1 MTLTPL
7 VEKKEIKEAVEL
19 FAKHMS
25 KGSKQLTSKLGWQ
38 GGNVEAKVFWNE
50 SLRIWSHSDL
60 DGVDSRYWCVFGVQ
74 DPSKSS
80 NLSIT
85 CEINFPKESKNRR
98 VAGLF
103 IRDNEGNVYITHNG
117 NLRGGKKGVSR
128 ASFRKFVPHDQFVY
142 ITPEDGEEFQ
152 NILIG
157 RLEDP
162 ELPNKVANFV
172 KSADSFKK
180 KVDSGKLSKIMDL
193 ELKRFSPE
201 FSSQKELYSRADII
215 KSKSDHGLVV
225 NCLHDLVEK
234 IGLKATNDNFRDLF
248 IYDSAGLMT
257 MLFEAKTDLSTSS
270 IYSAIGQLMYYSA
283 SQDPIPK
290 LVMVVPGKP
299 KADTKKILD
308 RLGIDILQYKLE
320 KGNVQFFGLDEL
332 LKR

>member
-7 VEKKEIKEAVEL
+7 VEKKEIKEAVDS
-19 FAKHMS
+19 FAKCMS
-25 KGSKQLTSKLGWQ
+25 NGSKPLTSTLGWQ
-38 GGNVEAKVFWNE
+38 GGNIEAKVFWNE
-50 SLRIWSHSDL
+50 SLRIWSHFDL
-60 DGVDSRYWCVFGVQ
+60 DRVENRYWCVFGVQ
-74 DPSKSS
+74 GPSKSS

-103 IRDNEGNVYITHNG
+103 VRDNEGNVYITHNG
-117 NLRGGKKGVSR
+117 NLRGGKKGVGG
-128 ASFRKFVPHDQFVY
+128 ALFRKFIPHDQF
-142 ITPEDGEEFQ
+142 IDIIPEDGEEFQ

-162 ELPNKVANFV
+162 ELPNKVANFI
-172 KSADSFKK
+172 KSAESFKE
-180 KVDSGKLSKIMDL
+180 KVATGELSKITDM

-201 FSSQKELYSRADII
+201 FSGQKEFYSKADII
-215 KSKSDHGLVV
+215 TSKSDHGIVV
-225 NCLHDLVEK
+225 NCLQDLLEK
-234 IGLKATNDNFRDLF
+234 TGLKATNDNFRDLF
-248 IYDSAGLMT
+248 IYNNAGLMT
-257 MLFEAKTDLSTSS
+257 ILFEAKTDLSTSS

-299 KADTKKILD
+299 KVDTKKILD